1 MQVFLTGG
9 TGLIGSAVVAELQ
22 GAGHTALVLAR
33 SDAAEAAVRRVGA
46 TPLRGSLAD
55 LDVIRSGVE
64 EADGA
69 IHLAF
74 GNDFSSEEAVA
85 RSIAEETAAID
96 AIGEVLD
103 GSDRPFAVVSGT
115 PWIPG
120 RASTEQ
126 DPLPTEGIVGGR
138 GRTVT
143 ATLALAERGVRT
155 SAIRMPR
162 TVHADGAGGFAGLL
176 TQLARQTGVSGY
188 PGDGAQRWPAVHALD
203 AASLFR
209 LALEQAPA
217 GTAWH
222 AVDDEGDAVRDIAAV
237 IGRKLGLPV
246 RSLPEEAFGPLG
258 PVFAMDQ
265 PASSARTREALG
277 WRPTHLSL
285 LADLEANL
293 QA

>member
-85 RSIAEETAAID
+85 RSIAEETAAIG
-96 AIGEVLD
+96 AIGEVLA
-103 GSDRPFAVVSGT
+103 GSDRPFTVVSGT

-120 RASTEQ
+120 RASTEE

-176 TQLARQTGVSGY
+176 AQLARQTGVSGY